1 MVLKYENMTRI
12 MIVIVLLLSS
22 YAHLF
27 AGSTSKS
34 VFELYSWLIS
44 PNNLYYRF
52 DVDSTIITH
61 PLLLEPNPELRG
73 QIGFTAP
80 FPYTDGVK
88 PKIEVK
94 VRYKSE
100 NCPML
105 YLRLATIGDYE
116 EMVDTDTL
124 FLPSSKE
131 WITSSQLMNIGTG
144 NLLSL
149 SVEAIGNARDKIT
162 TSFERTRIRF
172 ANNAKIW
179 IDELEILINGKKM
192 TEVQTNNSL
201 TTSLT
206 KEDFISLNGENRHHL
221 PFLNKKVLAIGETVH
236 GTSTMNSVAIEI
248 MKDRIKNRKCKFVLL
263 EIPLEF
269 SFYINRYVSG
279 DHRFTLDSISTYFDH
294 LLFSE
299 EFISFIHWLKEYNL
313 SLKEKVTFIGIDADY
328 TDLLAQIN
336 LFNFFYAINLGIN
349 DNELNK
355 ICISL
360 LSQNKE
366 LPYKTSLA
374 IFDNNQGFNTMLS
387 EKESKLIRSCLTRKD
402 PISFSYFQRD
412 SIMYEH
418 TKFVVTNL
426 LKDDETV
433 TVFCHFGHTN
443 YLCER
448 EMVNSEDWN
457 FGHYMKN
464 EYQEDYSN
472 IALVTEMGNFLT
484 KNGYSK
490 MKEEKLQISPS
501 NSLEYL
507 MNKQGIDLCYLSMDK
522 FTYSDVMSI
531 RFIGNRN
538 RCQPF
543 ISIIPKSRMDGVIFI
558 KESSAI
564 HKSNEI
570 LNKSFDVNI
579 VTMDAFMRASE
590 KRKKIQLE
598 N

>member
-1 MVLKYENMTRI
+1 MVRVI
-12 MIVIVLLLSS
+12 IVISLLLSNV
-22 YAHLF
+22 YLF
-27 AGSTSKS
+27 ASSASKS
-34 VFELYSWLIS
+34 VFEQYGWLMS
-44 PNNLYYRF
+44 PNNLYYHL
-52 DVDSTIITH
+52 DVDSTIITC
-61 PLLLEPNPELRG
+61 PLFLEPNPELRG
-73 QIGFTAP
+73 QIGFTVP
-80 FPYTDGVK
+80 FSYANEVK
-88 PKIEVK
+88 SRIEVK

-105 YLRLATIGDYE
+105 YLRLATIGDCE
-116 EMVDTDTL
+116 EIVATDTL
-124 FLPSSKE
+124 FLPLSKE
-131 WITSSQLMNIGTG
+131 WTTISQLMNIGNG

-149 SVEAIGNARDKIT
+149 SVEAIGNERDKIT
-162 TSFERTRIRF
+162 SSFERTEMQF
-172 ANNAKIW
+172 EDNAKIW
-179 IDELEILINGKKM
+179 IDELEILINGKNL

-201 TTSLT
+201 SISLT
-206 KEDFISLNGENRHHL
+206 KEDFISLNNENLYHL
-221 PFLNKKVLAIGETVH
+221 PFLNKKILAIGETVH

-248 MKDRIKNRKCKFVLL
+248 MKDRIKNKNCKFVLL

-269 SFYINRYVSG
+269 SLYINRYVFG
-279 DHRFTLDSISTYFDH
+279 DQRFTLDSISTYFDH
-294 LLFSE
+294 LLFSK

-313 SLKEKVTFIGIDADY
+313 SLKKKVTFVGIDADY

-336 LFNFFYAINLGIN
+336 LFNFFYTINLGIN
-349 DNELNK
+349 DKELNK

-374 IFDNNQGFNTMLS
+374 IFDNNQGFNTILS

-402 PISFSYFQRD
+402 QIFLSFFQRD

-426 LKDDETV
+426 LKDDETI
-433 TVFCHFGHTN
+433 TIFCHFGHTN

-448 EMVNSEDWN
+448 EMINSEDWN
-457 FGHYMKN
+457 LGHYMKN
-464 EYQEDYSN
+464 EYKDDYSN
-472 IALVTEMGNFLT
+472 IVLVTEMGNFLT
-484 KNGYSK
+484 NSGYSK
-490 MKEEKLQISPS
+490 MKKEKMQISPS

-507 MNKQGIDLCYLSMDK
+507 INRQGIDLCYLSMDK
-522 FTYSDVMSI
+522 FTYSDVTSI
-531 RFIGNRN
+531 RFVGKRN
-538 RCQPF
+538 RRQPF
-543 ISIIPKSRMDGVIFI
+543 IPIIPKSRMDGVIFI

-564 HKSNEI
+564 HKSNEM

-579 VTMDAFMRASE
+579 LTMDAFMQAFE